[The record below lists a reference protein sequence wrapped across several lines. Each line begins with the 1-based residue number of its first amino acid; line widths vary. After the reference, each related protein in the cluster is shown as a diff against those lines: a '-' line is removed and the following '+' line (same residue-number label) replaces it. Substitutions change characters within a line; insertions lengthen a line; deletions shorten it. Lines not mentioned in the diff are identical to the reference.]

1 MKQFEWMQFQVQSFY
16 FSFLISNV
24 RRWSSSLFYESH
36 LFPSLYKY
44 LQFYT
49 MLFISINE
57 RAIDLITSSSVEQ
70 WWESWGWLGSRILFI
85 DCNGVYT
92 HDRECKLWSEVSSRC
107 SDMEL
112 IQHQHQKLHKN
123 LNNLLNLKYP
133 LWILHSNYQS
143 MYVKLILRICQS
155 QSGLVSDDE

>member
-1 MKQFEWMQFQVQSFY
+1 MFFF
-16 FSFLISNV
+16 ISSIYG
-24 RRWSSSLFYESH
+24 RRWSSSLFNESH

-57 RAIDLITSSSVEQ
+57 RAIDLITSSPVEQ

-112 IQHQHQKLHKN
+112 IQHRHQKLHKN
-123 LNNLLNLKYP
+123 LNNFLNQKYP
-133 LWILHSNYQS
+133 LWILHSNNQS
-143 MYVKLILRICQS
+143 TTRKIDFENLS
-155 QSGLVSDDE
+155 VSVGFGVRWWIK